1 METYKILDLFAGG
14 GGFSTGFLNANY
26 HNSKFEVLKS
36 VEIDDDACETLI
48 NHLGENR
55 VLKGDITCPDIK
67 EKIIYDCKDVD
78 VIIGGPPCQTF
89 SLIGP
94 ARSGKKEVQESLK
107 NDPRN
112 TLYRHFFDIVS
123 KIKPR
128 FVVFEN
134 VEGLLSKKFEDN
146 LTENDKL
153 AIEVISEQLEELG
166 YFTEVLNDQKSK
178 FQTLNSL
185 DFGVPQKRRRVIII
199 ANRHEIYNPLLIK
212 NTDKHHPSLISAIGN
227 LPVLLPEI
235 NLNGMEKLKKIEVVL
250 KNLDK
255 CILAFI
261 NSINELSIIYKD
273 RPEINNLQFNKLKK
287 FLNESYIIIKR
298 RKYKK
303 MDLLKNFCEEYN
315 ELAKNFNSSKEI
327 QSQTT
332 LHKSRKHNIRDIF
345 IFSLMR
351 QGSSSSSFINPQ
363 SVNFNLLL
371 DQLYPYDKTKHTD
384 TYVKHSWDKPS
395 NTILAHMQKDGLKF
409 IHPNQPRTFTPYE
422 AALIQSF
429 PEDFEFF
436 GGANSQYRQIGNAVP
451 PLMSKSIAEGILKT
465 LVEYDAIL
473 INEKNASLII

>member
-1 METYKILDLFAGG
+1 MRTYKILDLFAGG
-14 GGFSTGFLNANY
+14 GGFSAGFLNANY
-26 HNSKFEVLKS
+26 LNSKFEVLKS
-36 VEIDDDACETLI
+36 VEIDDDACKTLI
-48 NHLGENR
+48 NHLGEKK
-55 VLKGDITCPDIK
+55 VLQGDITCANVK
-67 EKIIYDCKDVD
+67 ERIISDCKDVD

-94 ARSGKKEVQESLK
+94 ARSGKKEVQELLK

-146 LTENDKL
+146 LTEKDKL

-166 YFTEVLNDQKSK
+166 YFTEVLNDDKSK

-199 ANRHEIYNPLLIK
+199 ANRHKISNPFLNK
-212 NTDKHHPSLISAIGN
+212 TAHEHHPTLISAIGN

-235 NLNGMEKLKKIEVVL
+235 NMKGIDKLKKIEVLL

-261 NSINELSIIYKD
+261 NNINEIDVVYKH
-273 RPEINNLQFNKLKK
+273 RPEINNPQFNKLKNY
-287 FLNESYIIIKR
+287 LNQSYMVIKN
-298 RKYKK
+298 RKYNK
-303 MDLLKNFCEEYN
+303 MKLLKTFCEEYN
-315 ELAKNFNSSKEI
+315 ELAKNFNKSDEILSK
-327 QSQTT
+327 TT
-332 LHKSRKHNIRDIF
+332 LHKSRKHNIRDIV

-351 QGSSSSSFINPQ
+351 QGSSSASFINPH
-363 SVNFNLLL
+363 STDFNCLLS
-371 DQLYPYDKTKHTD
+371 QLYPYDKTKHID

-429 PEDFEFF
+429 PKDFDFF

-451 PLMSKSIAEGILKT
+451 PLMSKSIADSILKK
-465 LVEYDAIL
+465 LVDYDKSIT
-473 INEKNASLII
+473 NEKNLL